1 MPNSNIPIQ
10 PSQPAASY
18 RSPFVPIQPSPE
30 TIRRAQAALNTE
42 AQNYYGLTS
51 DTAYRN
57 LRVRQEQQMRQ
68 QGAAMARAAD
78 RYIYDQLIATYQNAQ
93 GSSAGWLENLA
104 FGAAPSL
111 RIQPLRMREKLPR
124 EEIDPLP
131 LP

>member
-30 TIRRAQAALNTE
+30 TIRRAQAAFNME
-42 AQNYYGLTS
+42 AQTYYGLTS

-57 LRVRQEQQMRQ
+57 LRVLQEQHMRQ
-68 QGAAMARAAD
+68 QGAAMAQAAD
-78 RYIYDQLIATYQNAQ
+78 RYIYDQLIQ
-93 GSSAGWLENLA
+93 GAVNLENMA
-104 FGAAPSL
+104 YDAAPSL
-111 RIQPLRMREKLPR
+111 RIQPLRPREKLPR
-124 EEIDPLP
+124 EKIDPLP